1 MLRVREVVMIHQQRA
16 RTGPASPSPTPHLA
30 AGSPSIRRLRRRP
43 GASAGFTLIELMIVV
58 VIVAILAAIAYPNYI
73 DYVTRGYRS
82 EGQQW
87 LMDLAQRQE
96 QYFLD
101 RRAYATAGIGT
112 GANQLP
118 MVFPEP
124 GTRLDERYGAPTI
137 TAVAGPPPSYIAC
150 LQPLA
155 GGPIAIRG
163 DGGLC
168 VDGAGLRWRDMNTNG
183 TFEAGTDLP
192 WTDR

>member
-1 MLRVREVVMIHQQRA
+1 MQQHRVTLIHFSCF
-16 RTGPASPSPTPHLA
+16 P
-30 AGSPSIRRLRRRP
+30 P
-43 GASAGFTLIELMIVV
+43 GAHAARGFTLIELMIVT
-58 VIVAILAAIAYPNYI
+58 VIVSILAAVAYPSYI

-82 EGQQW
+82 EAQQW
-87 LMDLAQRQE
+87 LQDFAQRQE

-101 RRAYATAGIGT
+101 RRGYATGLGA

-118 MVFPEP
+118 MAFPEP
-124 GTRLDERYGAPTI
+124 GTSADLRYGAPVI
-137 TAVAGPPPSYIAC
+137 TAVAGPPVSFIAC

-155 GGPIAIRG
+155 GGPIATRS

-168 VDGAGLRWRDMNTNG
+168 IDGAGLRWRDMNTNG
-183 TFEAGTDLP
+183 SFEAGTDRL